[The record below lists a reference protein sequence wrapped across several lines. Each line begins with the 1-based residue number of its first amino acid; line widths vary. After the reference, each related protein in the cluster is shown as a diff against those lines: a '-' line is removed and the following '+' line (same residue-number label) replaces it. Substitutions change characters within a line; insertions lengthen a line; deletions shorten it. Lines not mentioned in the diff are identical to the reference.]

1 MALGRSDGTSND
13 MSADIYSLRK
23 PPRRIPF
30 SYLKK
35 DNLLI
40 LFIFI
45 LPQLYRRQSA
55 GSIFLAEPIADV
67 IAVTTTLLMFSHEAK
82 RYLQKI
88 KIKRRI
94 FKSGVLS

>member
-23 PPRRIPF
+23 LQEEFLF

-45 LPQLYRRQSA
+45 LPQL
-55 GSIFLAEPIADV
+55 L
-67 IAVTTTLLMFSHEAK
+67 
-82 RYLQKI
+82 
-88 KIKRRI
+88 
-94 FKSGVLS
+94 